1 MIVSVNKLTKYNRI
15 KLLSKYGL
23 NTPYYT
29 LIKRG
34 CDTSKV
40 NNLLPSFPYLSVRT
54 QSPKAGSD
62 LNLPKYVNMSRSN
75 AFEKVKYLVNEF
87 DVLVSEAI
95 SPDFCIKC
103 GNIALLRTEIIIEVV
118 YGAGTLDRLTRQGQ
132 VEASW
137 FLNYQN
143 FKEKLKDKEIL
154 QILKR
159 VTKIPIRDII
169 IEFSIFSKEVGCLNE
184 KYIAWEIINY

>member
-1 MIVSVNKLTKYNRI
+1 MISVNKLTKYKRI
-15 KLLSKYGL
+15 KLLHKYGL
-23 NTPYYT
+23 NTPCYI

-34 CDTSKV
+34 SDT
-40 NNLLPSFPYLSVRT
+40 NQIINLLPSYEYLSIRT

-62 LNLPKYVNMSRSN
+62 LNLPKCVNISSSN
-75 AFEKVKYLVNEF
+75 ALEKIKYLVNEF

-103 GNIALLRTEIIIEVV
+103 GNIALLKTEIIIEVV
-118 YGAGTLDRLTRQGQ
+118 YGSGTLDRLTRHGQ

-143 FKEKLKDKEIL
+143 FKENLEDKEIL
-154 QILKR
+154 KILKR
-159 VTKIPIRDII
+159 VTNIPIRDII
-169 IEFSIFSKEVGCLNE
+169 IEFSIFSKGVGTLNE
-184 KYIAWEIINY
+184 NYIAWEVINY